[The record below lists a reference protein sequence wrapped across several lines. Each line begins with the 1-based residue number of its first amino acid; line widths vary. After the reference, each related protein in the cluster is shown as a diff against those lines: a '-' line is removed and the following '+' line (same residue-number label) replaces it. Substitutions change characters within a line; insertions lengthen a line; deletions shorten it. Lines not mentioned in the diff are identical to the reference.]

1 MKPPLPDPCYTVER
15 HGDELTVDL
24 SALKVLDEPA
34 VQEIRE
40 PLLTLARNTGSAQMS
55 LNLKGVEYITSSM
68 LETLIQMHR
77 LLKENGSKLSLLHL
91 QPQVAE
97 VFEVT
102 KLSDLFQ
109 VQKESGN

>member
-1 MKPPLPDPCYTVER
+1 MTSASFDPPFTVER
-15 HGDELTVDL
+15 HGDEVTVDL
-24 SALKVLDEPA
+24 SPLKVLDEAA

-40 PLLTLARNTGSAQMS
+40 PLLGVAQEVRGAHLS
-55 LNLKGVEYITSSM
+55 LDLKGIEYITSSM

-77 LLKENGSKLSLLHL
+77 KLKEGGGKLTLLHL

-102 KLSDLFQ
+102 KLNELFEIH
-109 VQKESGN
+109 KENK